1 MERRNVALAFAVGAA
16 GLVVPRMRTQ
26 PGMAQLPQLRIR
38 TARSS
43 ARRTAAPPAAAAWPI
58 RRTASQG
65 PR

>member
-16 GLVVPRMRTQ
+16 GLVVPRMRTL

-43 ARRTAAPPAAAAWPI
+43 RRGTVATRAAAAWPN